1 MNRLFWFRPSA
12 LAVMIAGLLLM
23 TLSYAHAGSR
33 ILGTGGVSA
42 IEGAAGGGLSPWA
55 VLSGT
60 ASDTEVGV
68 TASTSYAGV
77 DDFQL
82 NVMSASIN
90 FYDRVEFSVA
100 RQNLE
105 LSTLGGE
112 LEQDIYATKIRLF
125 GDLLYHRLGIW
136 SAGMMYKQLA
146 DNTVPDALGA
156 RHAQG
161 REAYISASKLF
172 LDAVYGR
179 NLLLNA
185 TLRRSSANQGGL
197 LGFAGDQGGYHWLAE
212 GSMGVFVTPQWVV
225 GSEYRQKPDNLSA
238 VKEEDWYSVYSAYFF
253 SKHLSLTAA
262 WLNLGDIAGFSSQR
276 GGYISLQAA
285 F

>member
-1 MNRLFWFRPSA
+1 MNRLFWFRPNA

-23 TLSYAHAGSR
+23 ALPSAHAGSR

-125 GDLLYHRLGIW
+125 GDLLYHPLGIW

-161 REAYISASKLF
+161 REAYISTSKLF

-197 LGFAGDQGGYHWLAE
+197 LGFASDQGGYHWLAE
-212 GSMGVFVTPQWVV
+212 GSIGVFVTPQWVV